1 MSRRAVPA
9 ALAAVVLAASLLTT
23 TGMSASADV
32 TRPSETGT
40 AADISFPAGVSR
52 LAGKDRYDTA
62 IAVSKKYAAGTDAVF
77 VATGANFP
85 DALSAAAAAARLG
98 APLLLTP
105 GTTLPAAVRTE
116 ITRLSP
122 ATIFIAGSEGA
133 VGAGVERALTAIAPV
148 ERLGGASRYETGNAL
163 VRRVFPGATHAFIA
177 TGRTFPDALAA
188 TGAAGATSAPVILV
202 DGAAASL
209 PTDTRDLLDALGV
222 SAVTIVGG
230 AGAVSPGIEAELA
243 NAYDVQRL
251 GGAGRFDTAALI
263 NDSFF
268 SAGSAPAAFLAT
280 GQNFPDAL
288 AGAALAGRTK
298 SPVYVT
304 NAACVPESA
313 HLSLQRLGAPSTVVL
328 GGVAVVGAQAAA
340 NMGCLTA
347 GTPTISGTAHVTGS
361 LTANVG
367 TWTAGTTFQ
376 YQWLANGSPLSGATG
391 ARLALSAAHAGKQIS
406 VRITG
411 SNPGYVSASVLS
423 GRTSAISYPV
433 RTTPVDSWNC
443 PSWAPIKGNIGA
455 KEKIYHMPGGRYYA
469 ATNPEECFRTE
480 AAAKSA
486 GYRRSKL

>member
-9 ALAAVVLAASLLTT
+9 ALAAVVFAASLLTA

-52 LAGKDRYDTA
+52 LAGNDRYDTA

-105 GTTLPAAVRTE
+105 GTALPAAVRTE

-122 ATIFIAGSEGA
+122 STIFIAGSEGA

-230 AGAVSPGIEAELA
+230 AGAVSPASRRSSRTRTTSSGW
-243 NAYDVQRL
+243 
-251 GGAGRFDTAALI
+251 AAP
-263 NDSFF
+263 
-268 SAGSAPAAFLAT
+268 AGSTPRHSSTIPSSPPAR
-280 GQNFPDAL
+280 PPRPSSRRD
-288 AGAALAGRTK
+288 RT
-298 SPVYVT
+298 
-304 NAACVPESA
+304 
-313 HLSLQRLGAPSTVVL
+313 
-328 GGVAVVGAQAAA
+328 
-340 NMGCLTA
+340 
-347 GTPTISGTAHVTGS
+347 S
-361 LTANVG
+361 LTRWPVPRWQDAPRARSTSRTPPACPNPR
-367 TWTAGTTFQ
+367 TCRCSDSAPPARWCSE
-376 YQWLANGSPLSGATG
+376 GSPWS
-391 ARLALSAAHAGKQIS
+391 ALRPPRTWAAS
-406 VRITG
+406 RRE
-411 SNPGYVSASVLS
+411 L
-423 GRTSAISYPV
+423 
-433 RTTPVDSWNC
+433 
-443 PSWAPIKGNIGA
+443 
-455 KEKIYHMPGGRYYA
+455 
-469 ATNPEECFRTE
+469 
-480 AAAKSA
+480 
-486 GYRRSKL
+486 RRSPAPPR